1 MLGKKRIALGV
12 VLGVAFAGGS
22 LALAQPS
29 RRGGRPAPPPA
40 VVDASATMDAAVA
53 IDAGPAMDVVHTD
66 WDAAAKLSPLTPA
79 PNEFPQGAVDGGAAP
94 QDYDK
99 LIADVAALRARVA
112 TLSDGLFRS
121 KIAIALETDGDKTKL
136 SKLTVSVDDGIV
148 YSAPAG
154 FRAEDFTPVFEH
166 AIAPGKH
173 AITVEAERVD
183 PKDESFKT
191 IDKTRFTVDV
201 PKDQRLAV
209 DVRIGDDSTMGAD
222 FPSDRAGKYDLR
234 FRVKVVAK
242 GGK

>member
-1 MLGKKRIALGV
+1 MFGKLRIALGV
-12 VLGVAFAGGS
+12 IICVAFAGGS

-29 RRGGRPAPPPA
+29 GKRGGKPQAPPPGEA
-40 VVDASATMDAAVA
+40 GIADASAPSP
-53 IDAGPAMDVVHTD
+53 DAGAATEPIRTD
-66 WDAAAKLSPLTPA
+66 WDASAKLSPLTPT
-79 PNEFPQGAVDGGAAP
+79 PSEFPQGSVDGGVAP

-99 LIADVAALRARVA
+99 LIADVASLRARVA

-121 KIAIALETDGDKTKL
+121 RIAIAIETDGDKMKL
-136 SKLTVSVDDGIV
+136 SKLTVSVDDGVV

-183 PKDESFKT
+183 AKDETWKT
-191 IDKTRFTVDV
+191 IDRTRFTVEV

-209 DVRIGDDSTMGAD
+209 DVRIGDESTMGGD
-222 FPSDRAGKYDLR
+222 FPGDHAGKYDLR
-234 FRVKVVAK
+234 FRVKAVAK

>member
-1 MLGKKRIALGV
+1 MRIALGV
-12 VLGVAFAGGS
+12 FVCVAFAGGS

-29 RRGGRPAPPPA
+29 GKKGGKPPSPPIA
-40 VVDASATMDAAVA
+40 EAGAS
-53 IDAGPAMDVVHTD
+53 DAGPSSDAAPALEPIRTD
-66 WDAAAKLSPLTPA
+66 WDAAAKLSPLTPT
-79 PNEFPQGAVDGGAAP
+79 PGEFPQGGVDGGAAP

-99 LIADVAALRARVA
+99 LIADVASLRARVA

-121 KIAIALETDGDKTKL
+121 RLAIAIETDGDKTKL
-136 SKLTVSVDDGIV
+136 AKLTVSVDDGVV

-173 AITVEAERVD
+173 AITIEAERAD
-183 PKDESFKT
+183 AKDESFKT
-191 IDKTRFTVDV
+191 IDRTRFTVDV

-234 FRVKVVAK
+234 FRVKAVAK